1 MEVLIERGAGADV
14 HKKSVTVCV
23 MTTEG
28 RKVVH
33 LVQRFGTFHDELL
46 QLRAWLVEMRVTH
59 VAMESTGE
67 YWKPVYE
74 VLEGA
79 VQLVLANAQHVKNVP
94 GRKTDRE
101 DAVWLARL
109 LRHGLLRASFVPKQ
123 AIRDLRDLTRLRR
136 KVIEMSARVENR
148 TQKVLEA
155 CGIKLGSVA
164 TDVFGVTGRAILG
177 ELAENHTDPQ
187 VLADLAK
194 GSLKEKKHEL
204 TRALQGS
211 FTEHDAALLKH
222 QLTLHD
228 QLQQRRDQ
236 IEMQLVEAT
245 KPYDQ
250 VLTRLD
256 EMPGVSREVAMEIL
270 GEIGDDMSPWPN
282 EDCFSAWAGL
292 CPGNHESAGKRKN
305 IGVRKGDPFLK
316 SVLVQAATCAVK
328 TKGTF
333 YQAKFIRLCK
343 GRGYGR
349 AIVAIAHTMLIA
361 IYHMIRRD
369 EPYRE
374 LGAEAVAKRS
384 AAAQT
389 KSLVKQLQRLGYAV
403 ELRAV

>member
-1 MEVLIERGAGADV
+1 MEVLVERGAGIDV

-28 RKVVH
+28 RKVTH
-33 LVQRFGTFHDELL
+33 CVQRFATFHDELL
-46 QLRAWLVEMRVTH
+46 ELRAWLIEMRVTH
-59 VAMESTGE
+59 AVMESTGE

-74 VLEGA
+74 VLEGT
-79 VQLVLANAQHVKNVP
+79 VELVLANAQHVKRVP

-109 LRHGLLRASFVPKQ
+109 LRHGLLQGSFVPKR
-123 AIRDLRDLTRLRR
+123 AIRNLRGLTRLRR

-148 TQKVLEA
+148 AQKVLEA

-177 ELAENHTDPQ
+177 ELAENRTDPQ
-187 VLADLAK
+187 VLANLAK
-194 GSLKEKKHEL
+194 GRLKKKKYEL

-211 FTEHDAALLKH
+211 FTEHDAMLLKH

-236 IEMQLVEAT
+236 IERQLVEAT
-245 KPYDQ
+245 KPYDK
-250 VLTRLD
+250 LLMRLD
-256 EMPGVSREVAMEIL
+256 EVPGISRDVAIEIL
-270 GEIGDDMSPWPN
+270 GETGDDMSPWPN

-292 CPGNHESAGKRKN
+292 CPGNHESAGKRKS
-305 IGVRKGDPFLK
+305 IGVRKGNSFLK
-316 SVLVQAATCAVK
+316 TALVQAATCAVK
-328 TKGTF
+328 AKGTF
-333 YQAKFIRLCK
+333 YQAKFTRLCK
-343 GRGYGR
+343 RCGYDR
-349 AIVAIAHTMLIA
+349 AVVAIAHTMLIA

-374 LGAEAVAKRS
+374 LGAEVVAKRS

-403 ELRAV
+403 ELRTV